1 MNGKT
6 REGVILGGGYSTR
19 FGDEDK
25 ALAELAGKP
34 LVRHVA
40 ERLATVCDRLVVN
53 CRDDQTTDFRA
64 AVEGCGVPIGVAT
77 DPIPDRGP
85 MAGIRTGLSA
95 VESEY
100 AAVVACDMPF
110 VDPDFLSYLFTRAD
124 GYDAAVPQ
132 RDDEWYQTTQAVY
145 RVESMVRACERALD
159 RGDAKILAA
168 LEELDDWVTVTEAEI
183 REHADPETFDN
194 VNTKEELQAAA
205 RRLE

>member
-34 LVRHVA
+34 LVRHVT
-40 ERLATVCDRLVVN
+40 ERLATACDRLVVN
-53 CRDDQTTDFRA
+53 CRDDQTDDFRA
-64 AVEGCGVPIGVAT
+64 AVEGCGVPITVAT

-124 GYDAAVPQ
+124 GSDAAVPQ

-145 RVESMVRACERALD
+145 RVESMVGACERALD